1 MTSKVLLSLA
11 ESLPSVHVTSAV
23 EVPDPVL
30 EPTFH
35 VHETLPDESATNADL
50 SPVALETVP
59 EA

>member
-1 MTSKVLLSLA
+1 MTSKVLLALA

-23 EVPDPVL
+23 EVPGLVL

-35 VHETLPDESATNADL
+35 VHETLPDESATGVGF
-50 SPVALETVP
+50 SPVAVETVP